1 MKNKL
6 KKTRQGRDDK
16 FAQIARLGES
26 IFHTQD
32 LASLWQIK
40 NPNTLYTLIKRY
52 KKRRLLFGI
61 YKGFYSLKPVDQIDQ
76 VMLGIKALHGFAYI
90 STETV
95 LVQSGIIQ
103 QNIHGITFISSQSKK
118 FSVGDNHYYSRKLKD
133 LYLFQPA
140 GIIDEHGVKIATV
153 ERAMADLLY
162 FNSRAYFDGE
172 KLIDW
177 QKVKNIQKEIGYP
190 LTPERYSKQV

>member
-1 MKNKL
+1 MNNKS
-6 KKTRQGRDDK
+6 KKIKQRQDDK

-26 IFHTQD
+26 VFHTQD

-40 NPNTLYTLIKRY
+40 NSNTLYTLIKRY
-52 KKRRLLFGI
+52 KKRGLLFGV

-76 VMLGIKALHGFAYI
+76 TMLGIKALHNFAYV

-95 LVQSGIIQ
+95 LVQAGIIQ
-103 QNIHGITFISSQSKK
+103 QNIHDITFISSQSKK
-118 FSVGDNHYYSRKLKD
+118 FSIGDNHYRSRKLKD

-140 GIIDEHGVKIATV
+140 GIIDERGIKIATV
-153 ERAMADLLY
+153 ERAIADLLY
-162 FNSRAYFDGE
+162 FNPKAYFDGE

-190 LTPERYSKQV
+190 LTPERYVK